1 VSFLVQFAQKALIIK
16 NQSVLLI
23 QKGPEDIH
31 NPLRWETPGGRL
43 QAGESLDEQLRR
55 EVFEE
60 VGLKVEVGA
69 PLAIWSWQL
78 GSKPGDTVVGV
89 LRMCTLREGDPNAS
103 NQDPTDF
110 IRRWTWVPLEGVREY
125 DLMPSAREATLEA
138 IQVAMQMQ
146 PPTD

>member
-1 VSFLVQFAQKALIIK
+1 MSFRIQFAQKALIIK

-23 QKGPEDIH
+23 QKGPEDIY

-60 VGLKVEVGA
+60 VGLKVDVGV

-78 GSKPGDTVVGV
+78 GSEPSDTVVGV
-89 LRMCTLREGDPNAS
+89 LRMCTLTAGDPTAS
-103 NQDPTDF
+103 NQDATDF
-110 IRRWTWVPLEGVREY
+110 ICRWTWVPLEEVSKY
-125 DLMPSAREATLEA
+125 DLMPSAREATLES
-138 IQVAMQMQ
+138 IRVAAKMQALM
-146 PPTD
+146 T